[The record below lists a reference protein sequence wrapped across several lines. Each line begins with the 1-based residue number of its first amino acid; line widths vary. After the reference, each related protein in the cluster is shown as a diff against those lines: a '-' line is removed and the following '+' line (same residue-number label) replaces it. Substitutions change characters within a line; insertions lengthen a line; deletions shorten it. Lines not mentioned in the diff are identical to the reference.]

1 MRCDAKTWRISTTEV
16 YIEEWE
22 PDEIIISVPENNLGV
37 FHHAYQE
44 NFYNGEK
51 MFENLLQR

>member
-1 MRCDAKTWRISTTEV
+1 MAYFYHGSIHRRV
-16 YIEEWE
+16 E